1 MRPILF
7 SMLLLISSCSPLVPP
22 YQANQLYCLPPDTP
36 GGFHEWPSMAMVVAM
51 MNEDGAYFPAI
62 RVLYKKGDK
71 ILSAVWYGGKLIVL
85 DRAPN
90 DYDVPVF
97 YNSGL
102 MIRVSK
108 ASIRIRM
115 KPKPGCAW
123 GTIRFQSDKQEI
135 QA

>member
-1 MRPILF
+1 
-7 SMLLLISSCSPLVPP
+7 
-22 YQANQLYCLPPDTP
+22 
-36 GGFHEWPSMAMVVAM
+36 MATGVAIM
-51 MNEDGAYFPAI
+51 DEDGAYFPAI
-62 RVLYKKGDK
+62 RVLYKKGGT
-71 ILSAVWYGGKLIVL
+71 ILSAVWYAGKLIVL
-85 DRAPN
+85 DKAPN

-97 YNSGL
+97 YNLGL